1 MRPRKGQIEAGIAAL
16 PNYQEHEDK
25 DGYSFTTLNGQR
37 VHVRG
42 ATVADEVFQTEDM
55 ALNIS
60 KALVGIAGE
69 ASMPTTRLPIDAK
82 LKDHIKARSIDKA
95 HANHLSKSQRNTP
108 ILSVLMEGG
117 LMIIDG
123 HHRLARLIADG
134 ATYVQ
139 SYVLRPETI
148 SYMQVDWYVEGEN
161 GELVPINDELAER
174 MLPKTGNALS
184 LR

>member
-42 ATVADEVFQTEDM
+42 ATVADEVFQSEDF

-69 ASMPTTRLPIDAK
+69 KETTRLPIDAK
-82 LKDHIKARSIDKA
+82 LKEHIKARSIDKG
-95 HANHLSKSQRNTP
+95 HANRLSKSQRNTP

-123 HHRLARLIADG
+123 HHRVARLIADG
-134 ATYVQ
+134 ASYVQTYV
-139 SYVLRPETI
+139 LKPETI

-161 GELVPINDELAER
+161 GELIPINDELAER
-174 MLPKTGNALS
+174 MLPKVGNALS
-184 LR
+184 SLK